1 MDHLD
6 INIGSPLNLQLLSGE
21 GKQRYDV
28 HLIGMLPGK
37 SLLITMPRVNG
48 ALPKIFA
55 HDEYIVRYFA
65 GKDITAFRTSV
76 LLVCQIP
83 YHYIHLNY
91 PKEVENVTVR
101 QAERIDITI
110 TAQVNYQG
118 NKSLATIKDISA
130 SGAMLVAAENF
141 GQAGDPIELFFD
153 LQLGEIKKNVHL
165 VALIRNI
172 KKNEGEEKSR
182 LPLRYGVEF
191 VDPSEQDAIFVQ
203 GFVYEQLLRKRE

>member
-6 INIGSPLNLQLLSGE
+6 INIGSALNLQLLSGE

-55 HDEYIVRYFA
+55 QDEYIVRYFA

-91 PKEVENVTVR
+91 PKVIENVTVR
-101 QAERIDITI
+101 QAERIDISI

-118 NKSLATIKDISA
+118 KKILGTIKDISA
-130 SGAMLVAAENF
+130 SGAMLTAAEEI
-141 GQAGDPIELFFD
+141 GQAGDPLELFFD
-153 LQLGEIKKNVHL
+153 MQLGEIKKDVHL
-165 VALIRNI
+165 IAIIRNV
-172 KKNEGEEKSR
+172 KKNAPDENSR
-182 LPLRYGVEF
+182 QPFRYGVEF
-191 VDPSEQDAIFVQ
+191 VDPSEQDVIFVQ